1 MQLRFV
7 LPWWAS
13 DQDMIPQHLP
23 DILWASA
30 NLKDDAPDVLSV
42 VPAIMVSSGH
52 VAFQSPGCSGAASG
66 APVST
71 PKGASAGCGGKRAA
85 FSRKCISQGIG
96 QFFSLNFVT
105 RSQTIFAKM
114 TDMVQCIKVLT
125 HAIGHHSDFLIF
137 WAVIWVGQTNLE
149 LLDAHI
155 SESKIWPPQWWVTSV
170 TWAFV
175 WLAFPSQQTLKLN
188 RTWWQPGNSSNL
200 QRSFLACGAMQ
211 TAFRLQTWTWMPR

>member
-1 MQLRFV
+1 
-7 LPWWAS
+7 
-13 DQDMIPQHLP
+13 MIPQLLP

-30 NLKDDAPDVLSV
+30 NFKDDAPDVVSI
-42 VPAIMVSSGH
+42 VPAIMVSSH

-96 QFFSLNFVT
+96 AVLFVEFCHQI
-105 RSQTIFAKM
+105 SGNFAKM

-137 WAVIWVGQTNLE
+137 
-149 LLDAHI
+149 
-155 SESKIWPPQWWVTSV
+155 
-170 TWAFV
+170 
-175 WLAFPSQQTLKLN
+175 
-188 RTWWQPGNSSNL
+188 
-200 QRSFLACGAMQ
+200 
-211 TAFRLQTWTWMPR
+211 

>member
-1 MQLRFV
+1 
-7 LPWWAS
+7 
-13 DQDMIPQHLP
+13 MIPQHLP

-137 WAVIWVGQTNLE
+137 
-149 LLDAHI
+149 
-155 SESKIWPPQWWVTSV
+155 
-170 TWAFV
+170 
-175 WLAFPSQQTLKLN
+175 
-188 RTWWQPGNSSNL
+188 
-200 QRSFLACGAMQ
+200 
-211 TAFRLQTWTWMPR
+211 